1 MNRLLLKVLK
11 FFHKYFYNQFI
22 LALCDYFHLT
32 LTDISICVI
41 TLNTFST
48 YFKIINKMAASIKL

>member
-11 FFHKYFYNQFI
+11 CFHKYFYNQFI
-22 LALCDYFHLT
+22 LALCDYFYLT

-41 TLNTFST
+41 TLNTFFT
-48 YFKIINKMAASIKL
+48 YFKIVNKMAASIKL